1 LANQGWKDS
10 WDAIRYADGRVA
22 EAPIALCEVQA
33 YVYGAYLARAHFAFE
48 VGDNAT
54 YQRFRTKAAQ
64 LKKAFNRD
72 FWLEDKGWYA
82 VGLDADKQPIDSLT
96 SNIGHCLWAGIIDED
111 KAVAVAQKLMSPEMF
126 SGWGLRTLSTDNPA
140 YNPISYHCG
149 SVWPHDSAIV
159 ASGLARYGFEEGA
172 QRVVMGLLAA
182 GAAQGGRLPEL
193 FTGLGRDEVA
203 MPVIYPTSCSPQAW
217 AAASPLLCLRT
228 LLRFDPWVP
237 YGKTWL
243 APMVPEEFGPFRV
256 EGIPLAGARVDV
268 EIRGG
273 EAVVEGL
280 PAGIELIRT
289 PRHPAT
295 AN

>member
-1 LANQGWKDS
+1 
-10 WDAIRYADGRVA
+10 
-22 EAPIALCEVQA
+22 
-33 YVYGAYLARAHFAFE
+33 
-48 VGDNAT
+48 
-54 YQRFRTKAAQ
+54 
-64 LKKAFNRD
+64 
-72 FWLEDKGWYA
+72 
-82 VGLDADKQPIDSLT
+82 
-96 SNIGHCLWAGIIDED
+96 
-111 KAVAVAQKLMSPEMF
+111 
-126 SGWGLRTLSTDNPA
+126 
-140 YNPISYHCG
+140 
-149 SVWPHDSAIV
+149 
-159 ASGLARYGFEEGA
+159 
-172 QRVVMGLLAA
+172 
-182 GAAQGGRLPEL
+182 
-193 FTGLGRDEVA
+193 

-295 AN
+295 AI